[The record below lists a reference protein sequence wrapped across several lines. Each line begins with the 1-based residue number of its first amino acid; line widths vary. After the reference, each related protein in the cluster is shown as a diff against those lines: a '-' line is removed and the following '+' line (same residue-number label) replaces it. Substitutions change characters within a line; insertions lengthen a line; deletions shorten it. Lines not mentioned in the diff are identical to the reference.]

1 MRGKKTKQEPVL
13 PPSLQPKDG
22 RLPLN
27 HLESLESV
35 ASKLGESV
43 MPGIHMVCGPE
54 EEKVEKRASHVNY
67 TPTNGG
73 GQK

>member
-13 PPSLQPKDG
+13 PPSPQPKDG

-43 MPGIHMVCGPE
+43 MPRIHLVCGPE
-54 EEKVEKRASHVNY
+54 EEKVEKRA
-67 TPTNGG
+67 
-73 GQK
+73 